1 MVATTQL
8 LLVTGKD
15 AILVVYNRLSKMA
28 HFIATIKRTSVEGLA
43 KLFRDNIWKLY
54 GLPKSMI
61 SNRGP

>member
-28 HFIATIKRTSVEGLA
+28 HFIVTIKRTSVEGLA
-43 KLFRDNIWKLY
+43 KLFRDNMWKLY